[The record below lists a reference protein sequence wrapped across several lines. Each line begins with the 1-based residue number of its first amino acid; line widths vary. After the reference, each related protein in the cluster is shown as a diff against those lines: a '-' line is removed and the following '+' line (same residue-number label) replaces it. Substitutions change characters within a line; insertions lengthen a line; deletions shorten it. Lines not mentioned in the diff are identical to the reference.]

1 LCVFGLVGRAYQRVN
16 HAVSDKG
23 DSTMKI
29 DAAAEM
35 RARIDEAVSI
45 YGIRYSTIA
54 KLANMP
60 PANLSLY
67 RTGQLANP
75 TSKTLNR
82 IVEAVEQA
90 IDAKYRESMQIV
102 AHHEGRRSHDRF
114 DGAVLAQGSAQASG
128 QE

>member
-1 LCVFGLVGRAYQRVN
+1 
-16 HAVSDKG
+16 
-23 DSTMKI
+23 MKI